1 MGNGESKQL
10 KLNPVKRDD
19 ANDGVLFA
27 YISDAW
33 QSEFVS
39 FDGAFEELA
48 KYRRGKAPDDIRKL
62 AEVCCE
68 AWDRHEDTKEADI
81 FVENFMK
88 TVEEIWINL
97 TSSLS
102 GQGPQGRNTE
112 QLNKDE
118 RRAAQNVVNMFGEKG
133 KHTKTRV
140 HQVPSSSACHVF
152 WGFVCEV
159 AGGMD
164 LSGFDEQKKKFVRTE
179 MARWLCKFKL
189 NLFAFANPHN
199 SFYDLLWDGE
209 CSQCVMIIPL
219 LSLEEIGEWK
229 QGDGYQALICCS
241 TPDSQANLGKWR
253 KRFKLDHIFWE
264 RNGDIE
270 QATTVLNAHVKALAD
285 SLIKD
290 WDSYF
295 DKVDSDHP
303 EFPDKKQKM
312 KSAKELL
319 VGQSFTVEVSKL
331 KPARNGIG
339 LWQRKKFFK
348 IDMGKLYSGDD
359 TKKLIP
365 DPSLLSFKA
374 AVNWSGRTEE
384 TKKLLT
390 CCSPPD
396 DESAQTYLSGIPSKY
411 SIGEAVLGHKISQYG
426 VEHIINERN
435 KFFDAELLDKEFHL
449 TGGSGDENSSVLSD
463 VSWGGP
469 EITEDSFGG
478 IPVVSEDSSNK

>member
-1 MGNGESKQL
+1 MGNSESKQL
-10 KLNPVKRDD
+10 KLNPVKRSD

-27 YISDAW
+27 NISDAW

-68 AWDRHEDTKEADI
+68 AWDKHQDTIEADI
-81 FVENFMK
+81 FVANFMK
-88 TVEEIWINL
+88 TVEESWLNL
-97 TSSLS
+97 TSSRS
-102 GQGPQGRNTE
+102 GRSGHSSRSGHSQKQGPQGRKTE

-118 RRAAQNVVNMFGEKG
+118 RCAAQNVVNMFGEKG
-133 KHTKTRV
+133 KHTETRA

-159 AGGMD
+159 AGGVN

-179 MARWLCKFKL
+179 MARWLSKFKL
-189 NLFAFANPHN
+189 NLFAFANWHN
-199 SFYDLLWDGE
+199 EFYDLLWDGE
-209 CSQCVMIIPL
+209 RSQCVMIIPL

-241 TPDSQANLGKWR
+241 TSDSQANLGKWR
-253 KRFKLDHIFWE
+253 KQFKLDHLFWE
-264 RNGDIE
+264 RTGDIE

-290 WDSYF
+290 WDTYF
-295 DKVDSDHP
+295 EKVESNHP
-303 EFPDKKQKM
+303 EFLDKKQKM
-312 KSAKELL
+312 ESARDLL
-319 VGQSFTVEVSKL
+319 VGQRLTVEVSKL

-359 TKKLIP
+359 MKKLIP

-384 TKKLLT
+384 SKDKN
-390 CCSPPD
+390 CSPVARLRTTSLPRHICR
-396 DESAQTYLSGIPSKY
+396 ESHRTTHL
-411 SIGEAVLGHKISQYG
+411 
-426 VEHIINERN
+426 ERQ
-435 KFFDAELLDKEFHL
+435 
-449 TGGSGDENSSVLSD
+449 
-463 VSWGGP
+463 
-469 EITEDSFGG
+469 
-478 IPVVSEDSSNK
+478 